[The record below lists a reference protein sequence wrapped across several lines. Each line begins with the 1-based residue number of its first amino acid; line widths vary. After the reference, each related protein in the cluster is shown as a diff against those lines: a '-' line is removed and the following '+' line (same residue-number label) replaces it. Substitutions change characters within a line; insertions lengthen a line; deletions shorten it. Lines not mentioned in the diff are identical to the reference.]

1 MDELDLVRLDRQISR
16 MVGDWVRW
24 QRRLRRGAALEHDPF
39 VAHPFVSRQGFER
52 VRDRPEHDPLRGP
65 MLRWLYRLV
74 DDKANLPGLVAL
86 ARARA
91 VEQHPLDRPARVSLT
106 LNQILARVLSD
117 RARSEHWMAE
127 WLRCAPHAAELERR
141 VWERRREVVEHLR
154 VDPDALELPAS
165 GMSELALGWLGVTEG
180 RAAEFRVSEL
190 HLHLLSTLGLE
201 AHAGWPTRVNSETLG
216 ALFRQTRLLDSLPLD
231 PGPLPAAMAPA
242 SFLRA
247 LARLG
252 AAFADALAPPDQPF
266 VVAHDA
272 FGLRRLAH
280 GALFAWLALTP
291 AFLRRELG
299 LSAGTARDHQR
310 VLARVLF
317 HEGRG
322 RAVRVLLRRAALD
335 GDRRYRDAFEELTA
349 RLFGRPLPPDL
360 AGAMF
365 APRRDD
371 AQRFVSMLL
380 AARHA
385 RELTEDHDEDW
396 YRNPR
401 AVEQLRA
408 EAARPPVTTVPTSA
422 LEAAATE
429 LQGALESML
438 G

>member
-1 MDELDLVRLDRQISR
+1 MDELDLVLLDRQISR
-16 MVGDWVRW
+16 AVVDWVRW
-24 QRRLRRGAALEHDPF
+24 QRRLRRGAALDHDPF
-39 VAHPFVSRQGFER
+39 VAHPFITRLGFER

-74 DDKANLPGLVAL
+74 DDKANLPWLVAL

-91 VEQHPLDRPARVSLT
+91 VDTHPLEQPARVSLS

-117 RARSEHWMAE
+117 RARSERWAVE
-127 WLRCAPHAAELERR
+127 WLRRAAPAAEAERR
-141 VWERRREVVEHLR
+141 VWDRRREVAEHLR
-154 VDPDALELPAS
+154 VDPDALELPAG
-165 GMSELALGWLGVTEG
+165 GMSELARAWLDLTED
-180 RAAEFRVSEL
+180 RAGEFRAPEL
-190 HLHLLSTLGLE
+190 HLHLASTLGLE
-201 AHAGWPTRVNSETLG
+201 AHAGWPTRANAETLG
-216 ALFRQTRLLDSLPLD
+216 GLFRQTRLLDGLPLD
-231 PGPLPAAMAPA
+231 PGPLPAALAPA

-266 VVAHDA
+266 VIAHDPY
-272 FGLRRLAH
+272 GLRRLAH

-291 AFLRRELG
+291 VFLRRELG
-299 LSAGTARDHQR
+299 VSAGQARDHQR
-310 VLARVLF
+310 VLARVVF
-317 HEGRG
+317 HEGRA

-335 GDRRYRDAFEELTA
+335 GDRKYRDAFEELTA
-349 RLFGRPLPPDL
+349 RLLGRPLPPDL
-360 AGAMF
+360 AGAIF

-401 AVEQLRA
+401 AVEQLRY
-408 EAARPPVTTVPTSA
+408 EAALPPVTTVPTSA
-422 LEAAATE
+422 LDAASTE
-429 LQGALESML
+429 LERALESML